1 MQIIVVCLLVVI
13 IFLQAYIVYLLS
25 VEPEPAAADPGEF
38 PAEQILKDIERDFD
52 RVMES
57 MDKPKNGPQAD
68 DGMNPQERT
77 IPRER
82 RINLKRQDDER
93 QQQERGL

>member
-1 MQIIVVCLLVVI
+1 MQIIVVCLLVGI

-25 VEPEPAAADPGEF
+25 QEPEPAAADPGEF

-93 QQQERGL
+93 PQQERGL

>member
-25 VEPEPAAADPGEF
+25 QEPEPAAADPGEF

-52 RVMES
+52 RIMEK
-57 MDKPKNGPQAD
+57 MNAPQNGPQAD

-77 IPRER
+77 IPRGR
-82 RINLKRQDDER
+82 PVNLKRQDDER
-93 QQQERGL
+93 PEPERGL

>member
-25 VEPEPAAADPGEF
+25 QEPEPAAADPVEF
-38 PAEQILKDIERDFD
+38 PAEQLLKDIERDFD
-52 RVMES
+52 RIMEK
-57 MDKPKNGPQAD
+57 MNAPQNGPQAD

-93 QQQERGL
+93 PQQERGL